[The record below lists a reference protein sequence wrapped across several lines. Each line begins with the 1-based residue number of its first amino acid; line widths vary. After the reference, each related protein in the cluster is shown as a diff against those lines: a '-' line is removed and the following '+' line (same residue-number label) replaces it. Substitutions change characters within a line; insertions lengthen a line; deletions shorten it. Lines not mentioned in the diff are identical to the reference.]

1 MTAREICALMQ
12 VSSKYFWVSFLKKFT
27 DLLLFHFEA
36 VNCSTRAFLSGRQ
49 ELWGHLI
56 SKRKN

>member
-12 VSSKYFWVSFLKKFT
+12 VSSKYFWASFLKKFT
-27 DLLLFHFEA
+27 DLLFHFEA